1 MSDAV
6 SGEDVK
12 RVAVIGTGQL
22 GRLIGGGLIANGVE
36 VLPIQRTTRPALR
49 AERLSAA
56 HRVLVAVG
64 EDDLESV
71 LSTLPA
77 HLRERH
83 TWLLQNE
90 LLPPAWTAHQI
101 TAPTVLVVWAEKK
114 KGKPVAEVQKTLVAG
129 PDRDLV
135 IRALD
140 SVDVRAEPIEDAA
153 LPQALVDK
161 NLYILV
167 SNLAGLRVGGTVA
180 ALKGDHR
187 VFASQLAEEILGIEA
202 ARLHTELA
210 PAPFLERLFAAFAAD
225 PSHGCRGRTA
235 EARLARLR
243 AHARREN
250 IATPILDSL

>member
-1 MSDAV
+1 MSDL
-6 SGEDVK
+6 K
-12 RVAVIGTGQL
+12 RVAIIGTGQL
-22 GRLIGGGLIANGVE
+22 GRLIGGGLVASDVE
-36 VLPIQRTTRPALR
+36 VRPIQRATPSELR
-49 AERLSAA
+49 AERLRDAD
-56 HRVLVAVG
+56 RVLVAVG

-71 LSTLPA
+71 LSALPA
-77 HLRERH
+77 HLRKGG

-90 LLPPAWTAHQI
+90 LLPPVWTAHQVSD
-101 TAPTVLVVWAEKK
+101 PTVLVVWAEKK

-135 IRALD
+135 IAALE

-180 ALKGDHR
+180 GLLGEHR
-187 VFASQLAEEILGIEA
+187 DFASALAEEILRIEA
-202 ARLHTELA
+202 ARLHTDLNS
-210 PAPFLERLFAAFAAD
+210 APFLERLFAAFAAD
-225 PSHGCRGRTA
+225 PAHGCRGRTA

-250 IATPILDSL
+250 LATPILDSL